1 MKSITNTE
9 KKEGRNC
16 INEKKKKK
24 GLLIIKKSITNS
36 AKKRKSKYSM
46 KIVDLRWGK
55 ATIPSNTICLRT
67 ERNTY

>member
-16 INEKKKKK
+16 INEKKKKR
-24 GLLIIKKSITNS
+24 IINNKEKYNKFC
-36 AKKRKSKYSM
+36 KKRKSKYSM

-67 ERNTY
+67 ARNTY